1 MKSFII
7 VCTVFINFALVL
19 YTDAINNKYERLF
32 RMKHGAIEQDD
43 SASDSHDDSSIRE
56 IENVRRISSDCERC
70 GLLRRPC
77 CFPNLCRHTAGQLS
91 ECYKVS
97 G

>member
-1 MKSFII
+1 MKRSIILCTIFI
-7 VCTVFINFALVL
+7 TFALVL
-19 YTDAINNKYERLF
+19 YTEAINNKYERLF
-32 RMKHGAIEQDD
+32 PMKRRVIEQDD
-43 SASDSHDDSSIRE
+43 LHDDSSIEE
-56 IENVRRISSDCERC
+56 IENVRRVSSDCERC

-77 CFPNLCRHTAGQLS
+77 CFPNLCRRTAGQLS